1 MGEFHGAVSSLLDA
15 FARGIGIIKAQRKRR
30 KSGHIPIDQSSK
42 TAETKLSKSL
52 KKSRTEV
59 KNAYGKDLNRL
70 GSGFAEGDAE
80 ARTSLQAIMFRLNAG
95 FVSVIERFTKGR
107 SSPADYQVLLNLS
120 NSSRLEAITTF
131 QQLSYRL
138 SRSSLALPLSP
149 HKTAPKASATH
160 RRKKKSTTSSSGHT
174 TRSHARSKSAPGLSI
189 SSTPLG
195 PATPDGWVR
204 PKAGRKSSTDS
215 RSSGKSS
222 GSSTPKQRSSPKP
235 LALPAPAP
243 TSIPRPASA
252 TRRSPPPPP
261 YQSQLPSPSPIPEA
275 FVAEPEPL
283 PTQRLQVRV
292 SKADKR
298 KSFMSFAS
306 DSTKL
311 GEIPEHKWGRNA
323 IPEGGQFPITP
334 YYPVHLYQEPEKP
347 RSRFMRLFRR

>member
-15 FARGIGIIKAQRKRR
+15 FARGIGMIKAQRKRR
-30 KSGHIPIDQSSK
+30 KAGHVSIDQSSK
-42 TAETKLSKSL
+42 AAETQLSKSL

-59 KNAYGKDLNRL
+59 QNAYGKDLNRL

-80 ARTSLQAIMFRLNAG
+80 ARSSLQAIMFRLNAG

-107 SSPADYQVLLNLS
+107 SSPTDYQVLLNLS

-138 SRSSLALPLSP
+138 SRSSLALPPSP
-149 HKTAPKASATH
+149 HKTGHKVSATH
-160 RRKKKSTTSSSGHT
+160 RRKKKITTSSSGHSK
-174 TRSHARSKSAPGLSI
+174 RSHARSKSAPELCI

-195 PATPDGWVR
+195 PAITEGWVR
-204 PKAGRKSSTDS
+204 PKAGRKLSTDS
-215 RSSGKSS
+215 RSSG
-222 GSSTPKQRSSPKP
+222 SSTPKRSSPKP
-235 LALPAPAP
+235 LALPAPP
-243 TSIPRPASA
+243 SKPRPASA
-252 TRRSPPPPP
+252 TRRSPPPP
-261 YQSQLPSPSPIPEA
+261 YQSQLPSPSSIPEA
-275 FVAEPEPL
+275 TVLKAAPL
-283 PTQRLQVRV
+283 PAQRLQTRV
-292 SKADKR
+292 SRADKR

-334 YYPVHLYQEPEKP
+334 YYPVQLYQEPEKP

>member
-15 FARGIGIIKAQRKRR
+15 FSRGIGIIKAQRKRR

-42 TAETKLSKSL
+42 TAETQLNKSL

-70 GSGFAEGDAE
+70 GPGFAEGDAE
-80 ARTSLQAIMFRLNAG
+80 ARSSLQAIMFRLNAG

-107 SSPADYQVLLNLS
+107 SSPTDYQVLLNLS

-149 HKTAPKASATH
+149 HKTGHKASTTH
-160 RRKKKSTTSSSGHT
+160 RRKKKSTASSSGHSK
-174 TRSHARSKSAPGLSI
+174 RSHARSKSAPELSI

-195 PATPDGWVR
+195 PATPEGWVR
-204 PKAGRKSSTDS
+204 PKAGRKLSTDS
-215 RSSGKSS
+215 RSS

-235 LALPAPAP
+235 LALPAPP
-243 TSIPRPASA
+243 NPRPTSA

-261 YQSQLPSPSPIPEA
+261 YQSQLPSPSSIPEA
-275 FVAEPEPL
+275 FVPEPISL

-334 YYPVHLYQEPEKP
+334 YYPVQMYQEPEKP
-347 RSRFMRLFRR
+347 RSRFMRLFRK